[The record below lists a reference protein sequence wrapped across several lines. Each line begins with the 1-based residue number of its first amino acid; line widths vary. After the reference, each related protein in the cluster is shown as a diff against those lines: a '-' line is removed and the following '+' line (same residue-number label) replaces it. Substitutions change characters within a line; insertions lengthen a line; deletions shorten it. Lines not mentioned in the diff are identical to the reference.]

1 MQLVSKDKELCRLAA
16 GVRSHGKVE
25 LYVDDVKVA
34 EDTGEIQYTDYGI
47 SGIPVFQ
54 ISRYAVKAL
63 DEKRNVYAVIDMLPD
78 ISDEELEYILDY
90 RTEHEGYKTVEQFL
104 EGAVNKK
111 LVSMACKSCGVDVR
125 QSVSE
130 LKKVKLKKLLV
141 SMKHFEVHITDNK
154 GFESDRYVREALTL
168 KVCHPLI
175 CSRLRCLV
183 FSLQERCWMLMANV
197 AVITYSGRG
206 VQEGQPLRV

>member
-1 MQLVSKDKELCRLAA
+1 MQTGSRGKKPW
-16 GVRSHGKVE
+16 KVE

-34 EDTGEIQYTDYGI
+34 EDMGEIQYTDYGI

-104 EGAVNKK
+104 EGVVNK
-111 LVSMACKSCGVDVR
+111 
-125 QSVSE
+125 
-130 LKKVKLKKLLV
+130 
-141 SMKHFEVHITDNK
+141 
-154 GFESDRYVREALTL
+154 
-168 KVCHPLI
+168 
-175 CSRLRCLV
+175 
-183 FSLQERCWMLMANV
+183 SL
-197 AVITYSGRG
+197 
-206 VQEGQPLRV
+206 